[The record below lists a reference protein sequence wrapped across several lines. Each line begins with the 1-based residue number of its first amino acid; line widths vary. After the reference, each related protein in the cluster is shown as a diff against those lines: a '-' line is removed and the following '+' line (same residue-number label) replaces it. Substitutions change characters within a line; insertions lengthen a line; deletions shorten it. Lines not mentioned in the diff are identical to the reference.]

1 MLQMKMMAER
11 VCQCGSARKGERKYG
26 ENYSSR
32 IYNSIATEGESDSI
46 ITLLKEVA
54 QWLQHKEVD
63 QWQYLLGEEATAE
76 ILEAI
81 REKYTYVVTKEE
93 EIVGTVTVSPKQS
106 EWDEYIFGKEEV
118 SDSLYV
124 HRFAVKRKYKGN
136 GIGEWM
142 LRWIEENVQHD
153 KEYLKLDCVGH
164 NRILN
169 DFIREVVLNILEVRM
184 GLASFKR
191 EGNVNASN

>member
-1 MLQMKMMAER
+1 MER
-11 VCQCGSARKGERKYG
+11 TTVKEYTIR
-26 ENYSSR
+26 
-32 IYNSIATEGESDSI
+32 IATEEEGDRI

-54 QWLQHKEVD
+54 QWLQHREVD

-76 ILEAI
+76 ILESI
-81 REKYTYVVTKEE
+81 KKKYTNVVTKGD
-93 EIVGTVTVSPKQS
+93 EIVGTVTVSPKQN

-118 SDSLYV
+118 SNSLYI

-142 LRWIEENVQHD
+142 LQWIEENIQHD
-153 KEYLKLDCVGH
+153 KEFLKLDCVGH

-169 DFIREVVLNILEVRM
+169 DFYKRNGFEYVGSTD
-184 GLASFKR
+184 GLSKFQKKR
-191 EGNVNASN
+191 G

>member
-1 MLQMKMMAER
+1 MER
-11 VCQCGSARKGERKYG
+11 TTVQEYTIRP
-26 ENYSSR
+26 
-32 IYNSIATEGESDSI
+32 ATEEESDSI

-63 QWQYLLGEEATAE
+63 QWQYLLGGEATAE

-81 REKYTYVVTKEE
+81 REKYTYVVMKED
-93 EIVGTVTVSPKQS
+93 EIVGTVTVSPTQN

-118 SDSLYV
+118 SDSLYI

-153 KEYLKLDCVGH
+153 KGYLKLDCVGH

-169 DFIREVVLNILEVRM
+169 DFYKRSGFEYVGSTDGLSKFQKKRRM
-184 GLASFKR
+184 
-191 EGNVNASN
+191 

>member
-1 MLQMKMMAER
+1 MER
-11 VCQCGSARKGERKYG
+11 TAVQEYTIRP
-26 ENYSSR
+26 
-32 IYNSIATEGESDSI
+32 ATEEESDSI

-63 QWQYLLGEEATAE
+63 QWQYLLGGEATAE

-81 REKYTYVVTKEE
+81 REQYTYVVMKED
-93 EIVGTVTVSPKQS
+93 EIVGTVTVSPKQN

-118 SDSLYV
+118 SDSLYI

-153 KEYLKLDCVGH
+153 KGYLKLDCVGH

-169 DFIREVVLNILEVRM
+169 DFYKRSGFEYVGSTDGLSKFQKKRRM
-184 GLASFKR
+184 
-191 EGNVNASN
+191 

>member
-1 MLQMKMMAER
+1 MER
-11 VCQCGSARKGERKYG
+11 NTVETY
-26 ENYSSR
+26 NIR
-32 IYNSIATEGESDSI
+32 IASQEESDNI
-46 ITLLKEVA
+46 IILLKEVA

-81 REKYTYVVTKEE
+81 RETYTYVVMKEE

-118 SDSLYV
+118 SDSLYI

-169 DFIREVVLNILEVRM
+169 DFYKRSGFEYIGSTD
-184 GLASFKR
+184 GLSKFQKR
-191 EGNVNASN
+191 RGM

>member
-1 MLQMKMMAER
+1 MEKTTVQEYTIR
-11 VCQCGSARKGERKYG
+11 P
-26 ENYSSR
+26 
-32 IYNSIATEGESDSI
+32 ATEEESDSI

-63 QWQYLLGEEATAE
+63 QWQYLLRGEATAE

-81 REKYTYVVTKEE
+81 REKYTYVVMKED
-93 EIVGTVTVSPKQS
+93 EIVGTVTVSPKQN
-106 EWDEYIFGKEEV
+106 EWDEYIFGIEEV
-118 SDSLYV
+118 SDSLYT
-124 HRFAVKRKYKGN
+124 HRFAVTRKYKGN

-153 KEYLKLDCVGH
+153 KGYLKLDCVGH

-169 DFIREVVLNILEVRM
+169 DFYKRSGFEYVGSTDGLSKFQKRRRM
-184 GLASFKR
+184 
-191 EGNVNASN
+191 

>member
-1 MLQMKMMAER
+1 MER
-11 VCQCGSARKGERKYG
+11 TTVQEYTIR
-26 ENYSSR
+26 
-32 IYNSIATEGESDSI
+32 IATEGESDSI

-169 DFIREVVLNILEVRM
+169 DFYKRSGFEYIGSTD
-184 GLASFKR
+184 GLSKFQKR
-191 EGNVNASN
+191 RGM

>member
-1 MLQMKMMAER
+1 MER
-11 VCQCGSARKGERKYG
+11 DTVKEYTIR
-26 ENYSSR
+26 
-32 IYNSIATEGESDSI
+32 IATEEESDSI

-81 REKYTYVVTKEE
+81 REKYTYVVMKED
-93 EIVGTVTVSPKQS
+93 EIVGTVTVSPKQN

-118 SDSLYV
+118 SDSLYI

-142 LRWIEENVQHD
+142 LRWIEENMQHG
-153 KEYLKLDCVGH
+153 KGYLKLDCVGH

-169 DFIREVVLNILEVRM
+169 DFYKRSGFEYVGSTD
-184 GLASFKR
+184 GLSKFQKR
-191 EGNVNASN
+191 RGM

>member
-1 MLQMKMMAER
+1 MER
-11 VCQCGSARKGERKYG
+11 TTVKEYTIR
-26 ENYSSR
+26 
-32 IYNSIATEGESDSI
+32 IATEEESDSI

-54 QWLQHKEVD
+54 QWLQHKEVA

-76 ILEAI
+76 ILESI
-81 REKYTYVVTKEE
+81 KEKYTYVVTKGD
-93 EIVGTVTVSPKQS
+93 EIVGTVTVSPKQN

-118 SDSLYV
+118 SNSLYI

-142 LRWIEENVQHD
+142 LQWIEENIQHD
-153 KEYLKLDCVGH
+153 KEFLKLDCVGH

-169 DFIREVVLNILEVRM
+169 DFYKRNGFEYVGSTD
-184 GLASFKR
+184 GLSKFQKKR
-191 EGNVNASN
+191 G

>member
-1 MLQMKMMAER
+1 ME
-11 VCQCGSARKGERKYG
+11 KYTI
-26 ENYSSR
+26 R
-32 IYNSIATEGESDSI
+32 IATEEEGDRI

-54 QWLQHKEVD
+54 QWLQHREVD

-76 ILEAI
+76 ILESI
-81 REKYTYVVTKEE
+81 KKKYTYVVTKGD
-93 EIVGTVTVSPKQS
+93 EIVGTVTVSPKQN

-118 SDSLYV
+118 SNSLYI

-142 LRWIEENVQHD
+142 LQWIEENIQHD
-153 KEYLKLDCVGH
+153 KEFLKLDCVGH

-169 DFIREVVLNILEVRM
+169 DFYKRNGFEYVGSTD
-184 GLASFKR
+184 GLSKFQKKR
-191 EGNVNASN
+191 G

>member
-1 MLQMKMMAER
+1 MER
-11 VCQCGSARKGERKYG
+11 TTVQEYTIR
-26 ENYSSR
+26 
-32 IYNSIATEGESDSI
+32 IATEGESDSI

-118 SDSLYV
+118 SDSLYI

-169 DFIREVVLNILEVRM
+169 DFYKRSGFEYIGSTD
-184 GLASFKR
+184 GLSKFQKR
-191 EGNVNASN
+191 RGM